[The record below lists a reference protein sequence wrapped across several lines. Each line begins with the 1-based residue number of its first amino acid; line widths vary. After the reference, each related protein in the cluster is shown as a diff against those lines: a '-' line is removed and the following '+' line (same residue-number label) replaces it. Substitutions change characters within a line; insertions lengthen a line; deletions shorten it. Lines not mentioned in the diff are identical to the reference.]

1 MSSQSEKLPF
11 LPRLESLRGLAAVSV
26 VAYHAYGIRHETAV
40 TGLAPVVLFFVLSG
54 FVLARS
60 LHRNASPLTYFR
72 NRLFRLFPAAASTVL
87 LLTALFYRC
96 GFYVGFPGAAYDW
109 FNVILNALMIRSD
122 INGVMWSM
130 TVECFATPL
139 ILGCFLACK
148 RFGPAPLVALSVV
161 LFGLSFVG
169 PYVHLLGGATNLAPL
184 YAFIT
189 GVLLHFAVVDGYQP
203 RHLVTGTLMA
213 ILVFVICGTRKQTPL
228 LNLGESLASGSLILL
243 VATSPTS
250 KLFAVLDLPPVR
262 FVGRISYSFYL
273 LHVIGMSLA
282 LRFEP
287 QGTLALFV
295 LGVLCTIPLAWISW
309 RCVEV
314 PFMRLARA
322 AKVKPASSGSSA
334 LFPAARD

>member
-26 VAYHAYGIRHETAV
+26 VAYHAYGTRNDTAV

-60 LHRNASPLTYFR
+60 LHNNPSPLAYFR

-87 LLTALFYRC
+87 LLTALFYRY
-96 GFYVGFPGAAYDW
+96 GFFVGFQGSFDW
-109 FNVILNALMIRSD
+109 PNVILNALMIRSD

-148 RFGPAPLVALSVV
+148 RFGPAPLIALSVV
-161 LFGLSFVG
+161 LFGLSFWG
-169 PYVHLLGGATNLAPL
+169 PYVHLLGGTTNLAPL
-184 YAFIT
+184 YAFVT
-189 GVLLHFAVVDGYQP
+189 GVLLHFAVVDGYRV
-203 RHLVTGTLMA
+203 RHVAISTLMA
-213 ILVFVICGTRKQTPL
+213 VLVLVVCGIRKQTSF
-228 LNLGESLASGSLILL
+228 LNLAESLASGALILL
-243 VATSPTS
+243 VATNATS

-273 LHVIGMSLA
+273 LHVIGLSLA

-322 AKVKPASSGSSA
+322 SNVKPTSSGSA
-334 LFPAARD
+334 TFFQPARD

>member
-1 MSSQSEKLPF
+1 MKN
-11 LPRLESLRGLAAVSV
+11 
-26 VAYHAYGIRHETAV
+26 ETAV

-60 LHRNASPLTYFR
+60 LHNNPSILAYFR
-72 NRLFRLFPAAASTVL
+72 NRAFRLFPPAAATVL
-87 LLTALFYRC
+87 LLTALFYRF
-96 GFYVGFPGAAYDW
+96 GFFVGFRGSFDW
-109 FNVILNALMIRSD
+109 PNVVLNALLIRSD

-148 RFGPAPLVALSVV
+148 RFGPASLVALSVV

-228 LNLGESLASGSLILL
+228 LNLGESLASGALILL

-309 RCVEV
+309 RCIEV